1 MLSLFENLNSIEKLT
16 LSISDYSNQ
25 VFKLIKEYSKVQN
38 KEAQLNLILDKL
50 ESLDEILKSNGY
62 TYDPSNLDNYDEEDF
77 EDVLEMF
84 GEFLRRYQ
92 GEVNVK
98 EIEVFNTEVKQMIS
112 LIDRHLNGFV
122 NENAITIKEE

>member
-50 ESLDEILKSNGY
+50 ESLDEILKNNGY